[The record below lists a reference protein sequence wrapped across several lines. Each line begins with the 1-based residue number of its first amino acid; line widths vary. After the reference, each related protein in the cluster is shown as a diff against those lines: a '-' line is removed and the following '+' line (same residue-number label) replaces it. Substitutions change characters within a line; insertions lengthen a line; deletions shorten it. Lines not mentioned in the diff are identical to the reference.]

1 MFLKLVALEGLLVFN
16 LLFRVFIG
24 LQNQVMLLLALLQVL
39 VHFVFELLAER
50 VHFVLLL
57 LHKFGLSCKNLFV
70 AIFHVLLTLLCLN
83 FIGALLHLVGFLVVL
98 LLGEVSLNL
107 AHVEQLG
114 RLLERQRECLFQFSS
129 VVLQLLGVPHL
140 EFFDLLLVFFLRFR
154 EHLVVMLIKLLV
166 LLNVSL
172 LDFFLALLVR
182 EDELLVLHVEFLLF
196 EFEDTVLSHFSL
208 WK

>member
-1 MFLKLVALEGLLVFN
+1 M
-16 LLFRVFIG
+16 
-24 LQNQVMLLLALLQVL
+24 L

-57 LHKFGLSCKNLFV
+57 LHKLGLGCKNLFV
-70 AIFHVLLTLLCLN
+70 AIFHVLLTLSCLN
-83 FIGALLHLVGFLVVL
+83 FIGALLHLVSFLIVL

-114 RLLERQRECLFQFSS
+114 RLLERQRKCLFQFSS
-129 VVLQLLGVPHL
+129 VVLQLLGVSHL
-140 EFFDLLLVFFLRFR
+140 EFLNLLLVFLLRLR
-154 EHLVVMLIKLLV
+154 ENPVVMLIELLV

-172 LDFFLALLVR
+172 LDFFLTLLVR
-182 EDELLVLHVEFLLF
+182 EDELLVLHVKFLLF